1 MKQHDTSILVVVY
14 LILPVLDR
22 LCECVKFNVY
32 KTKATTEVTGVLILL
47 TKRLVVWR
55 EVYTLRFK
63 GEVYTTSSSDAVKHA
78 RVGKPC
84 LFSRKPMHR
93 NSVFVP

>member
-14 LILPVLDR
+14 LILLDR
-22 LCECVKFNVY
+22 LCECVNVY
-32 KTKATTEVTGVLILL
+32 KTKATTEVTGVLLILL
-47 TKRLVVWR
+47 TKRLVWR